1 MDLEAEIEA
10 LKRQNRRLKVALL
23 SIVILLFVAM
33 VGSAGVVGITAT
45 RARAEAVRAMAM
57 EREARANAEAAFA
70 KAQEALQQGASD
82 DAGR

>member
-10 LKRQNRRLKVALL
+10 LKRQNRRLKVALF
-23 SIVILLFVAM
+23 SIVTLFFVAM
-33 VGSAGVVGITAT
+33 VGSAGVAGITAT

-57 EREARANAEAAFA
+57 EQEARASAEAAFA
-70 KAQEALQQGASD
+70 KTQEALEQGAPD